1 MEHTHEPEQRYEANR
16 LKKLELDGSFRRYFI
31 FHIAIAA
38 LAGGMAL
45 FGAAGS
51 SRDGGH
57 HGAYIFYNSFQA
69 GAIGLLIAV
78 GMVVG
83 GFIAAAKNRIASLIC
98 GMASLLLM
106 ILALIPAV
114 ESVPRLYV
122 LPALLCTALEIWGQ
136 FLFSTDDLL
145 RAEPGYPHFEFRADT
160 PAQYEAPLYVKVR
173 RGQAEAASEMDVVGK
188 RTGKNPL
195 PLPSM
200 SEAALGISAIDGT
213 PEAAPHP
220 VHFTEASLREA
231 AALEL
236 QSLADEAANA
246 NCAEVPVQPP
256 ADILIEDMTAEG
268 TQHHQYA
275 PREEALE
282 SAEAVRARLARMKRG
297 QQEPP
302 AGGTASAV

>member
-16 LKKLELDGSFRRYFI
+16 LKKLDLDRNFRRYFTY
-31 FHIAIAA
+31 HIAIAA

-45 FGAAGS
+45 FGAALS

-57 HGAYIFYNSFQA
+57 HGAYIWYNSFQA
-69 GAIGLLIAV
+69 GVIGLLIAV
-78 GMVVG
+78 GTIVV
-83 GFIAAAKNRIASLIC
+83 GFIASAKNRIASLIG
-98 GMASLLLM
+98 GMASLLLV

-122 LPALLCTALEIWGQ
+122 LPALLCTVLEIWGQ

-145 RAEPGYPHFEFRADT
+145 RTEPGYPHFELRADT

-173 RGQAEAASEMDVVGK
+173 REQAEAASEMGTVGK
-188 RTGKNPL
+188 PTREHPL

-200 SEAALGISAIDGT
+200 SEASLGISAIDGT

-231 AALEL
+231 ALEL
-236 QSLADEAANA
+236 QSLADEAAKPS
-246 NCAEVPVQPP
+246 CAEVPVQPP
-256 ADILIEDMTAEG
+256 ADILIEDMSAEG
-268 TQHHQYA
+268 TRHHQYA

-302 AGGTASAV
+302 AGGAASAV